1 MFLCN
6 NNVRIGKL
14 SLNNSLVA
22 SCQFGESVFLNKIEI
37 SHNFFGSVNFYRC
50 QFHDFCDFTGT
61 YFGEADF
68 SYSLFKIGGYFIKT
82 KFKNE
87 SFFNYIRFE
96 KAEDIIFQRTD
107 LSKISFVNTDISRI
121 NFGDNIVFNEDGFTL
136 FDEKRL
142 INSQQFQKENAKSTI
157 NLDNVL
163 ATYRSLRENYE
174 FRLRYMKL
182 EDFLLKK
189 WN

>member
-1 MFLCN
+1 MDLTFT
-6 NNVRIGKL
+6 NVRIGKL
-14 SLNNSLVA
+14 SLNYSLVA

>member
-22 SCQFGESVFLNKIEI
+22 SCQFGESVFINKIEI
-37 SHNFFGSVNFYRC
+37 SLNFFGSVNFYRC

-68 SYSLFKIGGYFIKT
+68 SYSLFKIGG
-82 KFKNE
+82 
-87 SFFNYIRFE
+87 
-96 KAEDIIFQRTD
+96 
-107 LSKISFVNTDISRI
+107 
-121 NFGDNIVFNEDGFTL
+121 
-136 FDEKRL
+136 
-142 INSQQFQKENAKSTI
+142 
-157 NLDNVL
+157 
-163 ATYRSLRENYE
+163 
-174 FRLRYMKL
+174 
-182 EDFLLKK
+182 FLLKK